1 MSLRWTYLHMIEQL
15 ARHAATSCASNSSP
29 RAPILGTARLSAQT
43 SRVGDIIIHCDDPES
58 LAGFW
63 CGVLGYRIFAR
74 DETGVAIRGAT
85 VSPDILFI
93 RVAEPKTTRNR
104 LHFDVCPTDRGQQE
118 ELARLLELGARRSSI
133 VGSGS
138 WVVLEDPEGNE
149 FCLMSKRIPAE
160 PAPFHDA

>member
-1 MSLRWTYLHMIEQL
+1 L
-15 ARHAATSCASNSSP
+15 
-29 RAPILGTARLSAQT
+29 T
-43 SRVGDIIIHCDDPES
+43 SRIGDMIVDCRDPETM
-58 LAGFW
+58 AAFW

-93 RVAEPKTTRNR
+93 RVPEPKTGKNR
-104 LHFDVCPTDRGQQE
+104 LHFDVCATDQSRDE
-118 ELARLLELGARRSSI
+118 ELRRLLDLGATKSSI

-160 PAPFHDA
+160 PSPFHDA